1 MVLVELAH
9 DRAGDE
15 VVAVHGHDQGA
26 AVRGVEQ
33 RSHGLQQ
40 AHRDPARR
48 GPARCGPTCLSPAR
62 RGPAGLGPAG
72 LSPAGCRAPLADVGQ
87 LLPQRLLQCQGQWPQ
102 AGVLPPRVRGQWE
115 KLGDTTG
122 SSFMTDNERI
132 AVP

>member
-33 RSHGLQQ
+33 RSHSLQQ
-40 AHRDPARR
+40 PHRDPARR
-48 GPARCGPTCLSPAR
+48 GPAHCGPAHRGPTCLSPAG

-72 LSPAGCRAPLADVGQ
+72 WRGPLADVGQ

-115 KLGDTTG
+115 KLGGHNREYVYD
-122 SSFMTDNERI
+122 
-132 AVP
+132 